1 VPTLGLIVVAWANAW
16 HHLYWASHQPAM
28 AGRFHIAI
36 PAYGPI
42 FWVHFSICYG
52 LLAVSAF
59 LLGRAV
65 VRSSGLYRAQAAV
78 MLFGVLFPWVVNMVD
93 MSGIFGYIH
102 VDTAAMTFAVT
113 GLAFLP
119 GLYRF
124 RLLDLTPVAWEVV
137 IQGMSDPVVVFDPW
151 ARIVELNQAAARL
164 IGLPYTK
171 LIGAR
176 AHEAFAG
183 WTAIV
188 DRLQALTDDGEV
200 TFEIDGPDPGKP
212 SSFDARISRL
222 GADVRP
228 AGWVLVVRDV
238 TLLKRAGAERAR
250 MVSEQAAR
258 AEAEAANLAKDRF
271 LATLSHELRTPLTPV
286 LATVTAMLADPDT
299 PESLQGVLEMIRRN
313 VVVEARLI
321 DDLLDLSRIRRG
333 SLLFE
338 RETVDVHQL
347 IRDVIN
353 MCRDDLR
360 KAQLEL
366 SVNLDAQKHHIDA
379 DPIRFQQALWN
390 LIKNAIKF
398 TPTGGQLGV
407 RSRNASAGSPDAGMP
422 TVVIEVQDSGIGI
435 APDAL
440 YRIFDVLEQGGV
452 SNTRRFGGLGL
463 GLTISRSILEQHGG
477 TLTAFSD
484 GPDRGATFTIDLP
497 TIVPPDSASVLDS
510 PAAPAAAPVASFGK
524 PLCVLLVE
532 DNRDTLNYLAR
543 SLRARGYDV
552 HPAVDMT
559 SALVAAAE
567 TVFDV
572 IVSDIELPDGS
583 GLELMWSVRASQ
595 TVPAIAL
602 SGFGSAA
609 DIEQSRAAGF
619 ALHLTKPVDFRQLDR
634 AIQQVAAQHEATSGA
649 GA

>member
-1 VPTLGLIVVAWANAW
+1 
-16 HHLYWASHQPAM
+16 
-28 AGRFHIAI
+28 
-36 PAYGPI
+36 
-42 FWVHFSICYG
+42 
-52 LLAVSAF
+52 
-59 LLGRAV
+59 
-65 VRSSGLYRAQAAV
+65 
-78 MLFGVLFPWVVNMVD
+78 
-93 MSGIFGYIH
+93 
-102 VDTAAMTFAVT
+102 
-113 GLAFLP
+113 
-119 GLYRF
+119 
-124 RLLDLTPVAWEVV
+124 
-137 IQGMSDPVVVFDPW
+137 
-151 ARIVELNQAAARL
+151 
-164 IGLPYTK
+164 
-171 LIGAR
+171 
-176 AHEAFAG
+176 
-183 WTAIV
+183 
-188 DRLQALTDDGEV
+188 
-200 TFEIDGPDPGKP
+200 
-212 SSFDARISRL
+212 
-222 GADVRP
+222 
-228 AGWVLVVRDV
+228 
-238 TLLKRAGAERAR
+238 
-250 MVSEQAAR
+250 
-258 AEAEAANLAKDRF
+258 
-271 LATLSHELRTPLTPV
+271 
-286 LATVTAMLADPDT
+286 
-299 PESLQGVLEMIRRN
+299 
-313 VVVEARLI
+313 
-321 DDLLDLSRIRRG
+321 
-333 SLLFE
+333 
-338 RETVDVHQL
+338 
-347 IRDVIN
+347 
-353 MCRDDLR
+353 
-360 KAQLEL
+360 
-366 SVNLDAQKHHIDA
+366 
-379 DPIRFQQALWN
+379 
-390 LIKNAIKF
+390 
-398 TPTGGQLGV
+398 
-407 RSRNASAGSPDAGMP
+407 
-422 TVVIEVQDSGIGI
+422 VVIEVQDSGIGI